1 MTIGTSIAIIVTTI
15 TVMDVS
21 IIRHTLWSGCTYL
34 NEWWSMCP
42 YNSVIMRRRPLLR
55 PLDMELTINALRKA

>member
-15 TVMDVS
+15 TVMDAS
-21 IIRHTLWSGCTYL
+21 IIRHTLWSEFTCL

-42 YNSVIMRRRPLLR
+42 YNSVIMRRPLLR